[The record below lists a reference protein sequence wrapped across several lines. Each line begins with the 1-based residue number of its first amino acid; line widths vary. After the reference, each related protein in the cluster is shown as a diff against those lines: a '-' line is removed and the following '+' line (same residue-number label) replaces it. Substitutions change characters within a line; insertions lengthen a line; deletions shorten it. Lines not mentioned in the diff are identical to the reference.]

1 MLKVLFAASE
11 AAPFIK
17 TGGLGDVIGS
27 LPKALKRENVDVR
40 VVMPKYQEIP
50 PAVQEK
56 IKWQESI
63 YVPVG
68 WRNQFCGLEYMVY
81 EGIPFYFLDNKYY
94 YNRPGY
100 YGYPD
105 DGERYAFFSRAVL
118 EMLPFFDFQPDV
130 IHCHDWQ
137 TGMVPALHKII
148 YQQKPYY
155 RNMKTMFTI
164 HNLRYQ
170 GIFPPEVLRE
180 LFNLG
185 SEHLTREGLEFH
197 GNVSYMKGGIN
208 YADLVTT
215 VSPTYAQE
223 IQTPYYGEQLDG
235 LLRSHAQKLRGVL
248 NGLDYEDYNPATD
261 PLIPQTFSVADSEKK
276 MANKKWLQE
285 HLGLPLKQVP
295 LIAMITRLV
304 PQKGLDLVQHVLDEI
319 MDMDVQLAIIGTGD
333 HQYEQMLQH
342 AAHRHPDK
350 CSVQLKFDNHLARQL
365 YAASDLFL
373 MPSQFEPCG
382 LGQLIALRYGSL
394 PVVRETGGLKDT
406 VLHYQH
412 PSGDGNGFTF
422 ANYNAHEMLASLQ
435 EAVTLYQNDPPAWQ
449 QLVKH
454 AMACDF
460 SWDQSANTYK
470 ELYEVMTLKNRSPLL

>member
-27 LPKALKRENVDVR
+27 LPKALKKENVDVR
-40 VVMPKYQEIP
+40 VVMPKYQEMP
-50 PAVQEK
+50 PDIQEK

-68 WRNQFCGLEYMVY
+68 WRNQFCGLEHMVY

-94 YNRPGY
+94 FNRPGY

-105 DGERYAFFSRAVL
+105 DGERYAFFNRAVL

-137 TGMVPALHKII
+137 AGMIPALHKIL

-155 RNMKTMFTI
+155 RNMKTVFTI
-164 HNLRYQ
+164 HNLKYQ
-170 GIFPPEVLRE
+170 GVFPPETLRE

-185 SEHLTREGLEFH
+185 PEHLTREGLEFH
-197 GNVSYMKGGIN
+197 NNVSYLKGGIN

-215 VSPTYAQE
+215 VSQTYAAE
-223 IQTPYYGEQLDG
+223 IQTAYYGEQMDG
-235 LLRSHAQKLRGVL
+235 LLRSQSHKIHGVL
-248 NGLDYEDYNPATD
+248 NGLDYDEYNPEKD
-261 PLIPQTFSVADSEKK
+261 PLIPNTFAANKLENKQK
-276 MANKKWLQE
+276 NKKWMQQ
-285 HLGLPLKQVP
+285 HLGMPEKDVP
-295 LIAMITRLV
+295 MIAMITRLV
-304 PQKGLDLVQHVLDEI
+304 PQKGLDLVQHVIDDI
-319 MDMDVQLAIIGTGD
+319 MALDVQLAIIGTGD
-333 HQYEQMLQH
+333 HQYEQMLQNV
-342 AAHRHPDK
+342 AHRHPDK

-406 VLHYQH
+406 VVHYKD
-412 PSGDGNGFTF
+412 PSGEGCGFTF
-422 ANYNAHEMLASLQ
+422 ANYNAHEMLFALQ
-435 EAVTLYQNDPPAWQ
+435 EAVTLFHADQKGWQ
-449 QLVKH
+449 KLVKR
-454 AMACDF
+454 AMIQDF
-460 SWDQSANTYK
+460 SWDQSALTYK
-470 ELYEVMTLKNRSPLL
+470 ELYETITLKNKKPV